1 MKRLTISMSDE
12 LFDKLDVIE
21 NKSLFIRKLIE
32 RELDAVDNFSSEE
45 VIPWSEGFSIL
56 KKDVNTIFSRLEEME
71 SKLAGVNPEHGNE
84 PLMQDSFVPAEQE
97 ILEEIPAPQD
107 NPTKDTF
114 AQNAFS
120 HESVSPDEQMP
131 IESIGIPDITEGT
144 GAALPDIPAPIEADN
159 SIITEDILETATND
173 IEIEAANNEYQGI
186 IETQIPEPT
195 INTDIQKD
203 DGTVQSAQTIAQEPT
218 LMETVPQEEL
228 IIPESPALDNN
239 NEVTFRPPMPAT
251 EMPDAAN
258 GETPHE
264 HKLSE
269 LVAEKIHKE
278 IDEEN
283 GISSE
288 LEIPSFMP
296 EQSKPETETQQAEFQ
311 MPEFKTSEQE
321 IEQTDFQMPELKPPE
336 QEMGLTEFQMPELKT
351 PEQEMQQTDFQMP
364 ELKLPEQE
372 IGQAE
377 FQMPELKPPEQE
389 MGQMDFQMPELKL
402 PEQEMGQAEFQ
413 MPELKPPEQ
422 EIGQA
427 EFQMPELKPPEQEM
441 GQMDFQMPELK
452 PPEQEMGQ
460 AEFQMPELKPP
471 EQEMGQMEFQMPEL
485 KLPEQEMGQ
494 AEFQMPELK
503 LPEQE
508 MGQAEFQ
515 MPELKLPEQEME
527 QTAFAMPELQTPE
540 NAPVPAT
547 NEPGFAMPDMKAPEM
562 PPAAG
567 ETMPPFN
574 AGTEVMPEMQ
584 SPVPQMQPS
593 SSQSNSNQATGAKP
607 DKLETN
613 ILMYMPRGAKVKKE
627 IIKSLVSRQ
636 FSQEDIEKKIQE
648 LVARQILIL
657 NQENGVEQLHR
668 LK

>member
-107 NPTKDTF
+107 NLTKDTF

-159 SIITEDILETATND
+159 SIIKEDILETATND

-218 LMETVPQEEL
+218 LMDTAPPEEL
-228 IIPESPALDNN
+228 IIPESPALDNS

-278 IDEEN
+278 IEEEN
-283 GISSE
+283 DISSE
-288 LEIPSFMP
+288 LEIPSFVP

-311 MPEFKTSEQE
+311 MPEFKTLEQE

-336 QEMGLTEFQMPELKT
+336 QEMG
-351 PEQEMQQTDFQMP
+351 QT
-364 ELKLPEQE
+364 
-372 IGQAE
+372 E

-389 MGQMDFQMPELKL
+389 MGQMEFQMPELKMPEQEMQQTEFQMPELKMPEQEIQQTDFQMPEFKPPEQDTAQMEFQMPELKL
-402 PEQEMGQAEFQ
+402 PEQEIQQTEFQ
-413 MPELKPPEQ
+413 MPEFKPPEQ
-422 EIGQA
+422 DTA
-427 EFQMPELKPPEQEM
+427 
-441 GQMDFQMPELK
+441 
-452 PPEQEMGQ
+452 
-460 AEFQMPELKPP
+460 
-471 EQEMGQMEFQMPEL
+471 QMEFQMPEL

-508 MGQAEFQ
+508 MEQAEFQ
-515 MPELKLPEQEME
+515 MPEFKPPEQEMG

-540 NAPVPAT
+540 TAPVPAT
-547 NEPGFAMPDMKAPEM
+547 NEPGFAMPDMKAPGM

-593 SSQSNSNQATGAKP
+593 SSQSNSNQTTGAKP